1 MTEPPDPH
9 VPEQPAPGAP
19 ALRASDAERDAAV
32 ERLKTA
38 LVEGRLADEE
48 FDQRMRAA
56 LTART
61 RADLERLL
69 ADLPAAAGRAAVPAA
84 AGQPAERF
92 LLSFKGHMQRR
103 GRWLVPEQ
111 CTTVAYKGDYQLDL
125 RAAQLTAPA
134 TTITVVAYKGRVEI
148 VVPPG
153 VRVRMRGKTY
163 GGSWLD
169 EVSDE
174 ELPADAPLLHVRGLA
189 YKGQVEARTVLAQ
202 RRQLPPA

>member
-1 MTEPPDPH
+1 VSGPPDH
-9 VPEQPAPGAP
+9 VPEPRAPEAP

-61 RADLERLL
+61 RADLEGLL
-69 ADLPAAAGRAAVPAA
+69 ADLPAPVPIGGVPAVAGRS
-84 AGQPAERF
+84 AERL

-103 GRWLVPEQ
+103 GRWLVPERS
-111 CTTVAYKGDYQLDL
+111 TTIAYKGDYQLDL
-125 RAAQLTAPA
+125 RAAQLAAPV
-134 TTITVVAYKGRVEI
+134 TTISVVAYKGRVEI

-153 VRVRMRGKTY
+153 LRVLLRGRTY
-163 GGSWLD
+163 GGSWVDNVAD
-169 EVSDE
+169 EA
-174 ELPADAPLLHVRGLA
+174 LPADAPVVQVRGIA
-189 YKGQVEARTVLAQ
+189 YKGQVEARTVSAP